1 MRKGWNTPEEHA
13 EAMVLLHNR
22 LNEDA
27 WAEILR
33 WEMRFGGGVSEAA
46 NLELVEFAGIHDR
59 MTYKAQIY
67 QQLKRIFPSYF
78 IFGVPFDRHDW
89 IVRRP
94 RTGKKIRYVIDYYS
108 TRKSRFHE
116 PEVFLDVR
124 PASDGIGNIAMKIQY
139 PVERFVVQLMR
150 RKKPATHYYPY
161 ATYVSLFALLALSVG
176 VTQLVL

>member
-1 MRKGWNTPEEHA
+1 
-13 EAMVLLHNR
+13 MVLLHNR

-33 WEMRFGGGVSEAA
+33 WEMRFGGGVGEAE

-59 MTYKAQIY
+59 MTYKAKLY
-67 QQLKRIFPSYF
+67 QPLKRKFPSYF
-78 IFGVPFDRHDW
+78 IFDVPFDRHDW

-108 TRKSRFHE
+108 MRKSKFHE
-116 PEVFLDVR
+116 PEVYLDVR
-124 PASDGIGNIAMKIQY
+124 PASDGLGNIAMKIQY
-139 PVERFVVQLMR
+139 PVERLVVQFIR
-150 RKKPATHYYPY
+150 RRLTSHYYPY
-161 ATYVSLFALLALSVG
+161 LTYMSFFLLLALSVR

>member
-1 MRKGWNTPEEHA
+1 
-13 EAMVLLHNR
+13 MVLLHNR

-33 WEMRFGGGVSEAA
+33 WETRFGEGVSEAG

-59 MTYKAQIY
+59 MTYKARIY
-67 QQLKRIFPSYF
+67 QQLKRKFPSYF
-78 IFGVPFDRHDW
+78 IFDVPFDRHDW

-108 TRKSRFHE
+108 IRKSRFQE
-116 PEVFLDVR
+116 PEVYLDVR
-124 PASDGIGNIAMKIQY
+124 PASDGIGNIVMKTQY
-139 PVERFVVQLMR
+139 PVEQFVIQLIR
-150 RKKPATHYYPY
+150 RKLSTHYHPY
-161 ATYVSLFALLALSVG
+161 VTYMSFFVLLALSIS